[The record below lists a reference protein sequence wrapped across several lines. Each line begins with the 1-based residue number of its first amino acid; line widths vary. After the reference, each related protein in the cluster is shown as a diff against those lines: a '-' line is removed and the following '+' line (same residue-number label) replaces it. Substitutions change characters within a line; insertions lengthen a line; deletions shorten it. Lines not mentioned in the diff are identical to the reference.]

1 MEALR
6 IAGGIV
12 IATSGFSLLS
22 GEFSKNRGV
31 SKSSDAQT
39 RNDIALTPL
48 AIPMLAGPGS
58 ISLLIAFYS
67 EHQETS
73 EIIISV
79 VAMVAVAIA
88 ILTKHHL
95 AKLLGASEL

>member
-1 MEALR
+1 MHKLEMICL
-6 IAGGIV
+6 
-12 IATSGFSLLS
+12 
-22 GEFSKNRGV
+22 
-31 SKSSDAQT
+31 D
-39 RNDIALTPL
+39 PL

-67 EHQETS
+67 HQETS

-88 ILTKHHL
+88 IFIVLRSAHYL
-95 AKLLGASEL
+95 AKLLGAEL